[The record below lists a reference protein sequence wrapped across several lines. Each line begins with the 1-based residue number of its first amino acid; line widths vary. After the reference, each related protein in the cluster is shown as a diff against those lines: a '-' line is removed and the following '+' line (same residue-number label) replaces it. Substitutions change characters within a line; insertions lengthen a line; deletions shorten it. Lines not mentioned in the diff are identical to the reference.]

1 MGMNSQL
8 QDQILTDIA
17 KKMSED
23 IDFDV
28 FANVLCENG
37 WIKFSLPR
45 YIDNH
50 HAIDIRYW
58 IEDNCQ
64 GEVKSH
70 GATWLF
76 EDSRD
81 ATMFILRWGS

>member
-1 MGMNSQL
+1 MSMNSQL

-28 FANVLCENG
+28 FANVLCKNG
-37 WIKFSLPR
+37 WTKFSLPR
-45 YIDNH
+45 YVDNH

-58 IEDNCQ
+58 VKDNCR
-64 GEVKSH
+64 GKTKSN

-76 EDSRD
+76 EDSKD
-81 ATMFILRWGS
+81 ATMFILRWS

>member
-1 MGMNSQL
+1 VGMNSQL

-28 FANVLCENG
+28 FANVLCKNG
-37 WIKFSLPR
+37 WTKFSLPR

-58 IEDNCQ
+58 VEDNCR
-64 GEVKSH
+64 GKTKSN
-70 GATWLF
+70 GATWIF
-76 EDSRD
+76 EDPKD
-81 ATMFILRWGS
+81 AVMFMLRWGS